1 MKKLKKAEWIII
13 ALTFVCLVFTAGF
26 HVGRATSK
34 NIVTIEKL
42 RDDSTPVFAD
52 NADNTDADA
61 DASSG
66 LTDSTDAGVAASP
79 AVMDYA
85 DTDASSG
92 SAVENNPDA
101 DDSAAV
107 TDEAAAGTPVAAGQ
121 ADEAAGKININTA
134 SASLLDSLPGIGEVL
149 AGRIIDYREV
159 TGGFKTIEEILEV
172 SGIGDKKFSDIK
184 DLITV

>member
-1 MKKLKKAEWIII
+1 MKKLKKAEWVII

-26 HVGRATSK
+26 LVGRTTSK
-34 NIVTIEKL
+34 SIVTIEKL
-42 RDDSTPVFAD
+42 SDDSTPVV
-52 NADNTDADA
+52 ADNTDADA
-61 DASSG
+61 DTSSG
-66 LTDSTDAGVAASP
+66 LTDSTDAGAAASP
-79 AVMDYA
+79 AIMDYA
-85 DTDASSG
+85 DTGASSG
-92 SAVENNPDA
+92 SAAENNTDV
-101 DDSAAV
+101 DNLAAV
-107 TDEAAAGTPVAAGQ
+107 TDEPSAGSPVAAGQ

-159 TGGFKTIEEILEV
+159 TGGFKTIEEIMEV